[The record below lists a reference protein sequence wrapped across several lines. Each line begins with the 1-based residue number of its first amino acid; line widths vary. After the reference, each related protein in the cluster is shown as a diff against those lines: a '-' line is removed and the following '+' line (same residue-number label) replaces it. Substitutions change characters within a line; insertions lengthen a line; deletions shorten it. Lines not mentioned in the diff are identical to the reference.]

1 MQARWFVSLLTGAC
15 PPLPSAKRMYA
26 EIERRRVNIRRRYGP
41 ENETRFTFQADWLEY
56 MDSVARSAGMKPNLL
71 KYFFTDPNL
80 WWGLL
85 TEPAIPAQF
94 RLDGP
99 GAKRKLARKLI
110 LSIKERIRGP
120 YKETK
125 VEL

>member
-1 MQARWFVSLLTGAC
+1 M
-15 PPLPSAKRMYA
+15 
-26 EIERRRVNIRRRYGP
+26 NIRRRYGP